1 MMLNVYKWAHPI
13 AQSDVVLLERAEV
26 VAQSIDQDLELDSA
40 AAAFEGAMGQSRR
53 A

>member
-26 VAQSIDQDLELDSA
+26 VAQSIDQDLELDRA
-40 AAAFEGAMGQSRR
+40 GAFEGAMGQSRR